1 MGRPMAEPLHKVASY
16 GGFNPA
22 RPASANGHPCCQDDV
37 CTRTPGDT
45 RVSAQAPERGRHS
58 ALHARPLEL
67 LLWGVPFP
75 MATAA
80 AASAMAAAGTVAT
93 AGVARRPVVKSLSQ
107 RLRLGGSN
115 FFGRGCSL
123 LCPRCRRWV
132 AAETGLGVPCCAS
145 LAFKDSSASFEVIV
159 AELNLDGNT
168 SSASSPSAGLAGSG
182 EGVRKQRSAARAG
195 SGAGPPQ
202 WSPSSSTTH
211 AATTVMSSCLP
222 PWQSRPYLFELS
234 PKGTF
239 AVGSSERSCAASAS
253 ARATASAVVAHSGRP
268 TSSLKI
274 GGRARSTMCKISRSC
289 RLSRK
294 PSVNSSTRSP
304 TRT

>member
-1 MGRPMAEPLHKVASY
+1 
-16 GGFNPA
+16 
-22 RPASANGHPCCQDDV
+22 
-37 CTRTPGDT
+37 
-45 RVSAQAPERGRHS
+45 
-58 ALHARPLEL
+58 
-67 LLWGVPFP
+67 

-80 AASAMAAAGTVAT
+80 AASAMAAAATVAT
-93 AGVARRPVVKSLSQ
+93 AGVARRPALKSLSQ

-132 AAETGLGVPCCAS
+132 AAKTGLGVPCCAS
-145 LAFKDSSASFEVIV
+145 LAFEDSSASFEVIV
-159 AELNLDGNT
+159 AELNVDANTST

-182 EGVRKQRSAARAG
+182 EGVRRQRSAARAG
-195 SGAGPPQ
+195 SGAGPTKC
-202 WSPSSSTTH
+202 SPSSGTTQ

-289 RLSRK
+289 RLSRR